1 MSKVTEALAKLD
13 VNNDNHWTA
22 DGLPRIDTV
31 RMIAGN
37 QALTR
42 EMITAEMPEFSRQT
56 ASLGASVAAPV
67 VPVVPVAPV
76 EQPKEEEEEEEEV
89 AEVSPPVEEPVRDF
103 EDELVV
109 AQQELHDAIAA
120 RNEAQRLVDEKQNAM
135 DEVISAQHAYADQTS
150 IEVAVQG
157 YLASQKELLT
167 ERGRRS
173 QVLRE
178 KGVTLADIQDL
189 IPQKAPID
197 IALSRKR

>member
-1 MSKVTEALAKLD
+1 MSKVAEALRKLD

-56 ASLGASVAAPV
+56 ASLGASVA
-67 VPVVPVAPV
+67 VPVAPV
-76 EQPKEEEEEEEEV
+76 VLAVPVESVEKSTEPV
-89 AEVSPPVEEPVRDF
+89 AEVTPPVKEDVRDF
-103 EDELVV
+103 EAEILA
-109 AQQELHDAIAA
+109 AQQELHEALVA
-120 RNEAQRLVDEKQNAM
+120 RNEAQRLVEEKQNAM
-135 DEVISAQHAYADQTS
+135 DEVISAQHAYAIQTPV
-150 IEVAVQG
+150 EVAVQC

>member
-76 EQPKEEEEEEEEV
+76 EQPKEEEEEEV

>member
-1 MSKVTEALAKLD
+1 MSKVAEALRKLD

-56 ASLGASVAAPV
+56 ASLGASVAVPVSPV
-67 VPVVPVAPV
+67 VLAVPVESV
-76 EQPKEEEEEEEEV
+76 EKSTEPV
-89 AEVSPPVEEPVRDF
+89 AEVTPPVKEDVRDF
-103 EDELVV
+103 EAEILA
-109 AQQELHDAIAA
+109 AQQELHKALVA
-120 RNEAQRLVDEKQNAM
+120 RNEAQRLVEEKQNAM
-135 DEVISAQHAYADQTS
+135 DEVISAQHAYAIQTPV
-150 IEVAVQG
+150 EVAVQG

>member
-76 EQPKEEEEEEEEV
+76 EQPKEEEEV

-135 DEVISAQHAYADQTS
+135 DEVISAQHAYADQTP

>member
-1 MSKVTEALAKLD
+1 MSKVAEALRKLD

-56 ASLGASVAAPV
+56 ASLGASVA
-67 VPVVPVAPV
+67 VPVAPV
-76 EQPKEEEEEEEEV
+76 VLDVPVESVEKPTEPV
-89 AEVSPPVEEPVRDF
+89 AEVAPPVKEDVRDF
-103 EDELVV
+103 EAEILA
-109 AQQELHDAIAA
+109 AQQELHEALVA
-120 RNEAQRLVDEKQNAM
+120 RNEAQRLVEEKQNAM
-135 DEVISAQHAYADQTS
+135 DEVISAQNAYAIQTPV
-150 IEVAVQG
+150 EVAVQG

>member
-1 MSKVTEALAKLD
+1 MSKVAEALRKLD

-56 ASLGASVAAPV
+56 ASLGVSVAVPV
-67 VPVVPVAPV
+67 VPVVLPVTV
-76 EQPKEEEEEEEEV
+76 E
-89 AEVSPPVEEPVRDF
+89 SVEEPTKPILEVVSPVEDVRDF
-103 EDELVV
+103 EAEILV
-109 AQQELHDAIAA
+109 AQQELHDALVI
-120 RNEAQRLVDEKQNAM
+120 RNDAQRLVEEKQNAM
-135 DEVISAQHAYADQTS
+135 DEVISAQHAYAIQTPV
-150 IEVAVQG
+150 EVAVQG

>member
-1 MSKVTEALAKLD
+1 MSKVAEALRKLD

-56 ASLGASVAAPV
+56 ASLGASVA
-67 VPVVPVAPV
+67 VPVAPV
-76 EQPKEEEEEEEEV
+76 VLDVPVESVEKPTEPV
-89 AEVSPPVEEPVRDF
+89 AEVAPPVKEDVRDF
-103 EDELVV
+103 EAEILA
-109 AQQELHDAIAA
+109 AQQELHEALVA
-120 RNEAQRLVDEKQNAM
+120 RNEAQRLVEEKQNAM
-135 DEVISAQHAYADQTS
+135 DEVISAQHAYAIQTPV
-150 IEVAVQG
+150 EVAVQG

>member
-1 MSKVTEALAKLD
+1 MSKVAEALRKLD

-56 ASLGASVAAPV
+56 ASLGASVA
-67 VPVVPVAPV
+67 VPVAPV
-76 EQPKEEEEEEEEV
+76 VLAVPVESVEKSTEPV
-89 AEVSPPVEEPVRDF
+89 AEVTPPVKEDVRDF
-103 EDELVV
+103 EAEILA
-109 AQQELHDAIAA
+109 AQQELHEALVA
-120 RNEAQRLVDEKQNAM
+120 RNEAQRLVEEKQNAM
-135 DEVISAQHAYADQTS
+135 DEVISAQHAYAIQTPV
-150 IEVAVQG
+150 EVAVQG

>member
-1 MSKVTEALAKLD
+1 MSKVAEALRKLD
-13 VNNDNHWTA
+13 VTNDNHWTA

-56 ASLGASVAAPV
+56 ASLGASVA
-67 VPVVPVAPV
+67 VPVAPV
-76 EQPKEEEEEEEEV
+76 VLDVPVESVEKPTEPV
-89 AEVSPPVEEPVRDF
+89 AEVAPPVKEDVRDF
-103 EDELVV
+103 EAEILA
-109 AQQELHDAIAA
+109 AQQELHEALVA
-120 RNEAQRLVDEKQNAM
+120 RNEAQRLVEEKQNAM
-135 DEVISAQHAYADQTS
+135 DEVISAQNAYAIQTPV
-150 IEVAVQG
+150 EVAVQG

>member
-1 MSKVTEALAKLD
+1 MSKVAEALRKLD
-13 VNNDNHWTA
+13 VTNDNHWTA

-56 ASLGASVAAPV
+56 ASLGASVA
-67 VPVVPVAPV
+67 VPVAPV
-76 EQPKEEEEEEEEV
+76 VLAVPVESIEKSTEPV
-89 AEVSPPVEEPVRDF
+89 AEVTPPLKEDVRDF
-103 EDELVV
+103 EAEILA
-109 AQQELHDAIAA
+109 AQQELHEALVA
-120 RNEAQRLVDEKQNAM
+120 RNEAQRLVEEKQNAM
-135 DEVISAQHAYADQTS
+135 DEVISAQHAYAIQTPV
-150 IEVAVQG
+150 EVAVQG

>member
-1 MSKVTEALAKLD
+1 MSKVAEALHKLD
-13 VNNDNHWTA
+13 VTNDNHWTA

-56 ASLGASVAAPV
+56 ASLGASVA
-67 VPVVPVAPV
+67 VPVAPV
-76 EQPKEEEEEEEEV
+76 VLDVPVESVEKPTEPV
-89 AEVSPPVEEPVRDF
+89 AEVAPPVKEDVRDF
-103 EDELVV
+103 EAEILA
-109 AQQELHDAIAA
+109 AQQELHEALVA
-120 RNEAQRLVDEKQNAM
+120 RNEAQRLVEEKQNAM
-135 DEVISAQHAYADQTS
+135 DEVISAQNAYAIQTPV
-150 IEVAVQG
+150 EVAVQG

>member
-1 MSKVTEALAKLD
+1 MSKVAEALRKLD

-56 ASLGASVAAPV
+56 ASLGASVA
-67 VPVVPVAPV
+67 VPVAPV
-76 EQPKEEEEEEEEV
+76 VLDVPVESVEKPTEPV
-89 AEVSPPVEEPVRDF
+89 AEVAPPVKEDVRDF
-103 EDELVV
+103 EAEILA
-109 AQQELHDAIAA
+109 AQQELHKALVA
-120 RNEAQRLVDEKQNAM
+120 RNEAQRLVEEKQNAM
-135 DEVISAQHAYADQTS
+135 DEVISAQHAYAIQTPV
-150 IEVAVQG
+150 EVAVQG

>member
-1 MSKVTEALAKLD
+1 MSKVAEALRKLD

-56 ASLGASVAAPV
+56 ASLGVSVA
-67 VPVVPVAPV
+67 VPVVPITPV
-76 EQPKEEEEEEEEV
+76 VEESDEKIL
-89 AEVSPPVEEPVRDF
+89 EVSTTVQENIRDF
-103 EDELVV
+103 EAEILA
-109 AQQELHDAIAA
+109 AQQELHDAIVV
-120 RNEAQRLVDEKQNAM
+120 RNEAQRLVEEKQNAM
-135 DEVISAQHAYADQTS
+135 DEVISAQNAYAIQTPV
-150 IEVAVQG
+150 EVAVQG

>member
-76 EQPKEEEEEEEEV
+76 EQPKEEV

-103 EDELVV
+103 EAELVV

-135 DEVISAQHAYADQTS
+135 DEVISAQHAYADQTP

>member
-1 MSKVTEALAKLD
+1 MSKVAEALRKLD

-56 ASLGASVAAPV
+56 ASLGASVA
-67 VPVVPVAPV
+67 VPVAPV
-76 EQPKEEEEEEEEV
+76 VLDVPVEFVEKPTEPV
-89 AEVSPPVEEPVRDF
+89 AEVAPPVKEDVRDF
-103 EDELVV
+103 EAEILA
-109 AQQELHDAIAA
+109 AQQELHEALVA
-120 RNEAQRLVDEKQNAM
+120 RNEAQRLVEEKQNAM
-135 DEVISAQHAYADQTS
+135 DEVISAQHAYAIQTPV
-150 IEVAVQG
+150 EVAVQG

>member
-1 MSKVTEALAKLD
+1 MSKVAEALRKLD
-13 VNNDNHWTA
+13 VTNDNHWTA

-56 ASLGASVAAPV
+56 ASLGASVA
-67 VPVVPVAPV
+67 VPVAPV
-76 EQPKEEEEEEEEV
+76 VLAVPVESIEKSTEPV
-89 AEVSPPVEEPVRDF
+89 AEVTPPVKEDVRDF
-103 EDELVV
+103 EAEILA
-109 AQQELHDAIAA
+109 AQQELHEALVA
-120 RNEAQRLVDEKQNAM
+120 RNEAQRLVEEKQNAM
-135 DEVISAQHAYADQTS
+135 DEVISAQHAYAIQTPV
-150 IEVAVQG
+150 EVAVQG

>member
-1 MSKVTEALAKLD
+1 MSKVAEALRKLD

-56 ASLGASVAAPV
+56 ASLGASVA
-67 VPVVPVAPV
+67 VPVAPV
-76 EQPKEEEEEEEEV
+76 VLAVPVESVEKSTEPV
-89 AEVSPPVEEPVRDF
+89 AEVTPPVKEDVRDF
-103 EDELVV
+103 EAEILA
-109 AQQELHDAIAA
+109 AQQELHKALVA
-120 RNEAQRLVDEKQNAM
+120 RNEAQRLVEEKQNAM
-135 DEVISAQHAYADQTS
+135 DEVISAQHAYAIQTPV
-150 IEVAVQG
+150 EVAVQG